1 MNIPIRDPNER
12 SETSAGAPAVQ
23 SIDLPTGIRLQYVA
37 HGDPAGTPVLLL
49 HGFTDS
55 WRSFELVLP
64 HLPASIRALALS
76 QRGHGD
82 ADRPATGYGPRE
94 FAADLTA
101 FMDALGLG
109 RAVVVGHSLSA
120 IIAQRFALDRPERT
134 LGLVLVGWRGYPRQS
149 TVAALASLT
158 DPIDPGFVRQFQD
171 ESLARPVPRAFF
183 DAMVRESLK
192 VPTRVW
198 RAVVEAFVADEFS
211 AELGTIAVPTL
222 IVWGDR
228 DVTSPRSEQDVL
240 AATIAGARLAVYPGI
255 GHTPTGRSRRA
266 SRPIWLPL
274 LSRSLARAY
283 LKDCRRRWRWPV

>member
-1 MNIPIRDPNER
+1 VSVPIRAPNER
-12 SETSAGAPAVQ
+12 IETPAGAPAVQ

-64 HLPASIRALALS
+64 HLPVSIRALALS

-120 IIAQRFALDRPERT
+120 IIAQRLALDRPERT
-134 LGLVLVGWRGYPRQS
+134 LGLER
-149 TVAALASLT
+149 
-158 DPIDPGFVRQFQD
+158 
-171 ESLARPVPRAFF
+171 
-183 DAMVRESLK
+183 
-192 VPTRVW
+192 
-198 RAVVEAFVADEFS
+198 
-211 AELGTIAVPTL
+211 
-222 IVWGDR
+222 
-228 DVTSPRSEQDVL
+228 
-240 AATIAGARLAVYPGI
+240 
-255 GHTPTGRSRRA
+255 
-266 SRPIWLPL
+266 
-274 LSRSLARAY
+274 
-283 LKDCRRRWRWPV
+283 